1 MPPEIKWQEYLPE
14 NLVSYTNYNAA
25 HQLKEMLEKINS
37 ELSTDD
43 NYLVVDEKEAFVK
56 YGAASDAVFV

>member
-1 MPPEIKWQEYLPE
+1 MPE